1 MSAPLKVGVVGLGI
15 RGFWLA
21 EMTRAG
27 EATKLV
33 AMADL
38 DPQKLEIARE
48 HFEGVTMYQSGET
61 MANEAD
67 IEAVFIGTGD
77 KYHAGNAREAMR
89 AGRHVLVEKPLAQ
102 SFADLAEIA
111 RLQHETGLTV
121 GTFLELRQG
130 DLWKRVKEIIGSGEI
145 GDVLAARLVDHVGRD
160 RSQFFSRAAT
170 RSREG
175 VVSLVVQKGVHA
187 LDLLNWFIDSSPRR
201 VHAVGGLRF
210 FGGDRPADLH
220 CRDCPEREDCP
231 HARPH
236 TGGLAKPPITI
247 EHGDDFCVWSEACD
261 VEDVTFA
268 NIEYASGAVA
278 SYAEVHF
285 APWYGIHF
293 TIYGSRAQMDVEAN
307 HDTGQAWIE
316 ITERYTR
323 NQRRER
329 PTRDTGHGGA
339 DPALIVDFAEA
350 VREGREPISGLRAGY
365 ESAAIGIACRESID
379 SGQAV
384 DIPDV
389 DEVAREDAQV
399 LF

>member
-1 MSAPLKVGVVGLGI
+1 VAEPLKTGVVGLGI

-21 EMTRAG
+21 EMTRTG
-27 EATKLV
+27 EETELV
-33 AMADL
+33 AMADFDEEKL
-38 DPQKLEIARE
+38 DIARE
-48 HFEGVTMYQSGET
+48 HFPGVAMYDSGEK

-67 IEAVFIGTGD
+67 IEAVFVGTGD
-77 KYHAGNAREAMR
+77 RFHADNAREAMQ

-102 SFADLAEIA
+102 SFEDLAEIA
-111 RLQHETGLTV
+111 RLKGETGLTV

-130 DLWKRVKEIIGSGEI
+130 KLWQRVKEIIESGEI

-160 RSQFFSRAAT
+160 NKQFFGRAAT

-210 FGGDRPADLH
+210 FGGEEAPDLH
-220 CRDCPEREDCP
+220 CSDCPDADDCP
-231 HARPH
+231 HCLSP
-236 TGGLAKPPITI
+236 TGGLAQPPISV
-247 EHGDDFCVWSEACD
+247 EHGDDFCVFSEGCD

-268 NIEYASGAVA
+268 NIDYDSGAVGQY
-278 SYAEVHF
+278 SEVHF

-293 TIYGSRAQMDVEAN
+293 TIYGSAAQMDVEAN

-329 PTRDTGHGGA
+329 PTKTTGHGGA
-339 DPALIVDFAEA
+339 DPALIVDFVEA
-350 VREGREPISGLRAGY
+350 IREGREPLSGLRAGY

-384 DIPDV
+384 EIPDL
-389 DEVAREDAQV
+389 DA
-399 LF
+399 L

>member
-1 MSAPLKVGVVGLGI
+1 VAAPLAVGVVGLGI
-15 RGFWLA
+15 RGFWIA
-21 EMTRAG
+21 QMAREG
-27 EATKLV
+27 KATELV

-38 DPQKLEIARE
+38 DPEKLDIARE
-48 HFEGVTMYQSGET
+48 HFEGVAMYQSGET
-61 MANEAD
+61 MAREAD
-67 IEAVFIGTGD
+67 IEAVLVGTGD
-77 KYHAGNAREAMR
+77 RYHAGNACEALR
-89 AGRHVLVEKPLAQ
+89 AGKHVLVEKPLAQ
-102 SFADLAEIA
+102 SFEGLAEIA
-111 RLQHETGLTV
+111 RLKRETGLTV

-130 DLWKRVKEIIGSGEI
+130 TLWKRVKEIIEAGEI
-145 GDVLAARLVDHVGRD
+145 GEVLAARLVDHVGRD
-160 RSQFFSRAAT
+160 HSQFFGRTAT
-170 RSREG
+170 RTRES

-201 VHAVGGLRF
+201 VHAVGDLRF

-220 CRDCPEREDCP
+220 CSDCPEREECP
-231 HARPH
+231 HRLKR
-236 TGGLAKPPITI
+236 TGGLARPPIEI
-247 EHGDDFCVWSEACD
+247 EHGEDFCVWSEVVD

-268 NIEYASGAVA
+268 NIVYASGAVA

-293 TIYGSRAQMDVEAN
+293 TIYGSKAQMDVEAN

-323 NQRRER
+323 DQRRER

-339 DPALIVDFAEA
+339 DPALIVDFVEA
-350 VREGREPISGLRAGY
+350 LREGREPVSGLRAGY

-379 SGQAV
+379 SGTAI

-389 DEVAREDAQV
+389 DQV
-399 LF
+399 

>member
-1 MSAPLKVGVVGLGI
+1 MAEPLKVGVVGLGI
-15 RGFWLA
+15 RGFWIA
-21 EMTRAG
+21 QMAYEG
-27 EATKLV
+27 EATQLV
-33 AMADL
+33 AMADFDESKL
-38 DPQKLEIARE
+38 DLARE
-48 HFEGVTMYQSGET
+48 HFPNVALYESGEA
-61 MANEAD
+61 MAREAE
-67 IEAVFIGTGD
+67 IEAVFVGTGD
-77 KYHAGNAREAMR
+77 RFHAANALEALR
-89 AGRHVLVEKPLAQ
+89 AGKHVLVEKPLAQ
-102 SFADLAEIA
+102 SFEQLAEIA
-111 RLQHETGLTV
+111 RTARETGLTV
-121 GTFLELRQG
+121 GTFLELRHAA
-130 DLWKRVKEIIGSGEI
+130 LWRRVQEIIESGEI

-220 CRDCPEREDCP
+220 CSECPEAEDCP
-231 HARPH
+231 HSREP

-247 EHGDDFCVWSEACD
+247 EHGDDFCVWSEAAD
-261 VEDVTFA
+261 VEDVTLA
-268 NIEYASGAVA
+268 NIGYESGAVA

-307 HDTGQAWIE
+307 HDTGEAWIE

-339 DPALIVDFAEA
+339 DPALIVDFANA
-350 VREGREPISGLRAGY
+350 VREGREPLSGLRAGY

-379 SGQAV
+379 TGAMV
-384 DIPDV
+384 EIPDV
-389 DEVAREDAQV
+389 DDV
-399 LF
+399 

>member
-1 MSAPLKVGVVGLGI
+1 MAEPLKVGVVGLGI

-21 EMTRAG
+21 QMTSEG
-27 EATKLV
+27 DATELV
-33 AMADL
+33 AMADF
-38 DPQKLEIARE
+38 DRDKLEIARE
-48 HFEGVTMYQSGET
+48 HFPGVALYESGEV

-67 IEAVFIGTGD
+67 IDAVFIGTGD
-77 KYHAGNAREAMR
+77 RFHAGNAREALQ
-89 AGRHVLVEKPLAQ
+89 AGKHVLVEKPLAQ
-102 SFADLAEIA
+102 SFEDLAEIA
-111 RLQHETGLTV
+111 RLRRETGLTV

-130 DLWKRVKEIIGSGEI
+130 KLWRRVKGIIESGEI

-210 FGGDRPADLH
+210 FGGDRPAELH
-220 CRDCPEREDCP
+220 CSDCPEADDCP
-231 HARPH
+231 HSREP

-268 NIEYASGAVA
+268 NINYESGAVA
-278 SYAEVHF
+278 SYSEVHF

-293 TIYGSRAQMDVEAN
+293 TIYGSKAQMDAEAN

-339 DPALIVDFAEA
+339 DPALIADFVNAI
-350 VREGREPISGLRAGY
+350 REDREPVSGLRAGY

-379 SGQAV
+379 SGAAI

-389 DEVAREDAQV
+389 DEV
-399 LF
+399 

>member
-1 MSAPLKVGVVGLGI
+1 MAEPLKVGVVGLGI
-15 RGFWLA
+15 RGFWIA
-21 EMTRAG
+21 EMARTG
-27 EATKLV
+27 EETELV
-33 AMADL
+33 AMADF
-38 DPQKLEIARE
+38 DPEKLELARE
-48 HFEGVTMYQSGET
+48 HFPDVALYGSGES

-77 KYHAGNAREAMR
+77 RFHAGNAREAMR
-89 AGRHVLVEKPLAQ
+89 AHKHVLVEKPLAQ
-102 SFADLAEIA
+102 SFEDLAEIA
-111 RLQHETGLTV
+111 CLRRETGLTV

-130 DLWKRVKEIIGSGEI
+130 KLWQRVKEIIDSGEI

-160 RSQFFSRAAT
+160 HSQFFGRAAT
-170 RSREG
+170 RTREG

-220 CRDCPEREDCP
+220 CSDCPEADDCP
-231 HARPH
+231 HRLKAS
-236 TGGLAKPPITI
+236 GGLAKPPITV
-247 EHGDDFCVWSEACD
+247 EHGNDFCVWSEACD
-261 VEDVTFA
+261 VEDITFA
-268 NIEYASGAVA
+268 NIEYESGAVA
-278 SYAEVHF
+278 QYSEVHF

-293 TIYGSRAQMDVEAN
+293 TLYGTKAQMDVEAN

-339 DPALIVDFAEA
+339 DPALIVDFVHAI
-350 VREGREPISGLRAGY
+350 REGREPLSGLRAGY
-365 ESAAIGIACRESID
+365 ESAAIGIACRQSID

-384 DIPDV
+384 EIPDV
-389 DEVAREDAQV
+389 DE
-399 LF
+399 F

>member
-1 MSAPLKVGVVGLGI
+1 MAETLKVGVVGLGI
-15 RGFWLA
+15 RGFWIA
-21 EMTRAG
+21 QMAYEG
-27 EATKLV
+27 EATQLV
-33 AMADL
+33 AMADFDESKL
-38 DPQKLEIARE
+38 DLARE
-48 HFEGVTMYQSGET
+48 HFPNVALYESGEA
-61 MANEAD
+61 MAREAE
-67 IEAVFIGTGD
+67 IEAVFVGTGD
-77 KYHAGNAREAMR
+77 RFHAANALEALR
-89 AGRHVLVEKPLAQ
+89 AGKHVLVEKPLAQ
-102 SFADLAEIA
+102 SFEQLAEIA
-111 RLQHETGLTV
+111 RTARETGLTV
-121 GTFLELRQG
+121 GTFLELRHAA
-130 DLWKRVKEIIGSGEI
+130 LWRRVQEIIESGEI

-220 CRDCPEREDCP
+220 CSECPEAEDCP
-231 HARPH
+231 HSREP

-247 EHGDDFCVWSEACD
+247 EHGDDFCVWSEAAD
-261 VEDVTFA
+261 VEDVTLA
-268 NIEYASGAVA
+268 NIGYESGAVA

-307 HDTGQAWIE
+307 HDTGEAWIE

-339 DPALIVDFAEA
+339 DPALIVDFANA
-350 VREGREPISGLRAGY
+350 VREGREPLSGLRAGY

-379 SGQAV
+379 TGAMV
-384 DIPDV
+384 EIPDV
-389 DEVAREDAQV
+389 DDV
-399 LF
+399 

>member
-1 MSAPLKVGVVGLGI
+1 MAEPLRVGVVGLGI
-15 RGFWLA
+15 RGFWIA
-21 EMTRAG
+21 EMARAG
-27 EATKLV
+27 EATELV

-38 DPQKLEIARE
+38 DPEKLDLARE
-48 HFEGVTMYQSGET
+48 HFEGVAMYHSGRA
-61 MANEAD
+61 MAEQAD
-67 IEAVFIGTGD
+67 IEAVFVGTGD
-77 KYHAGNAREAMR
+77 RYHAANACEALC

-102 SFADLAEIA
+102 SFEQLGEIA
-111 RLQHETGLTV
+111 RLKRDTGLTV
-121 GTFLELRQG
+121 GTFLELRQSE
-130 DLWKRVKEIIGSGEI
+130 LWKRVKAVIEAGEI
-145 GDVLAARLVDHVGRD
+145 GEVLAARLVDHVGRD
-160 RSQFFSRAAT
+160 HSQFFGRAAT

-175 VVSLVVQKGVHA
+175 VVSLVLQKGVHA

-220 CRDCPEREDCP
+220 CRDCPEREHCP
-231 HARPH
+231 HALSH
-236 TGGLAKPPITI
+236 TGGLARPAIEI
-247 EHGDDFCVWSEACD
+247 EHGDDFCVFSEACD

-268 NIEYASGAVA
+268 NLEYASGAVA

-293 TIYGSRAQMDVEAN
+293 TIYGSAAQMDVEAN

-316 ITERYTR
+316 ITERHTR

-339 DPALIVDFAEA
+339 DPALIVDFANA
-350 VREGREPISGLRAGY
+350 IREGREPVSGLRAGY

-379 SGQAV
+379 TGAAI

-389 DEVAREDAQV
+389 DQV
-399 LF
+399 

>member
-1 MSAPLKVGVVGLGI
+1 
-15 RGFWLA
+15 
-21 EMTRAG
+21 MTRAG
-27 EATKLV
+27 QETELV
-33 AMADL
+33 AMADF
-38 DPQKLEIARE
+38 DEDKLEIARE
-48 HFEGVTMYQSGET
+48 HFEGVEMYDSGEK
-61 MANEAD
+61 MAQEAD

-77 KYHAGNAREAMR
+77 RFHAGNAREAMN
-89 AGRHVLVEKPLAQ
+89 AGKHVLVEKPLAQ
-102 SFADLAEIA
+102 SFDDLAEIA
-111 RLQHETGLTV
+111 HLKRETGLTV

-130 DLWKRVKEIIGSGEI
+130 RLWQRVKEIIESGEI

-170 RSREG
+170 RSRGG

-187 LDLLNWFIDSSPRR
+187 LDLLNWFVDSSPRR

-220 CRDCPEREDCP
+220 CSECPEADDCP
-231 HARPH
+231 HSREP
-236 TGGLAKPPITI
+236 TGGLANPPITI
-247 EHGDDFCVWSEACD
+247 QHGDDFCVWSEACD

-268 NIEYASGAVA
+268 NIDYESGAVA
-278 SYAEVHF
+278 SYSEVHF

-293 TIYGSRAQMDVEAN
+293 TIYGSKGQMDVEAN

-329 PTRDTGHGGA
+329 PTKTTGHGGA
-339 DPALIVDFAEA
+339 DPALIVDFVNAI
-350 VREGREPISGLRAGY
+350 REGREPVSGLRAGY

-389 DEVAREDAQV
+389 DE
-399 LF
+399 L